1 LRRRLLEGRL
11 HPITYG
17 GREMTS
23 SNDLLKKLLAGD
35 FSPEEIAG
43 DPVLVSL
50 ADRIY
55 GIKIAPITPV
65 KPRDIQPYEITA
77 AAPVTEVAPP
87 TDMLIEVIGDIA
99 PATPLP
105 MPVTEIAV
113 VAEVT
118 ESKKSNAMGRL
129 VLAGLGFVVLNLF
142 GVWSYVVGS
151 MCESGDLC
159 PAEGYT
165 RINLM
170 DIYKIDTGYGWSEPL
185 QAGIY
190 GIPDIVAV
198 VVLFAALVLTMRK

>member
-1 LRRRLLEGRL
+1 MS
-11 HPITYG
+11 YG

-65 KPRDIQPYEITA
+65 KPRDIQPNQVA
-77 AAPVTEVAPP
+77 SDVSVTEVAPP

-105 MPVTEIAV
+105 MPVPDIAV
-113 VAEVT
+113 VAEAT
-118 ESKKSNAMGRL
+118 ETRKSNKMGRL
-129 VLAGLGFVVLNLF
+129 VMAGLGFVVLNLF
-142 GVWSYVVGS
+142 GVWSYVFGS
-151 MCESGDLC
+151 MCDSGDLC
-159 PAEGYT
+159 PDDGYT

-170 DIYKIDTGYGWSEPL
+170 DIYKIDTGYGWSEPV

-198 VVLFAALVLTMRK
+198 VVLFAALILTIRK

>member
-1 LRRRLLEGRL
+1 
-11 HPITYG
+11 
-17 GREMTS
+17 MTS

-105 MPVTEIAV
+105 MPVTEMAV

>member
-1 LRRRLLEGRL
+1 
-11 HPITYG
+11 
-17 GREMTS
+17 
-23 SNDLLKKLLAGD
+23 
-35 FSPEEIAG
+35 
-43 DPVLVSL
+43 
-50 ADRIY
+50 
-55 GIKIAPITPV
+55 
-65 KPRDIQPYEITA
+65 
-77 AAPVTEVAPP
+77 
-87 TDMLIEVIGDIA
+87 
-99 PATPLP
+99 
-105 MPVTEIAV
+105 MPD
-113 VAEVT
+113 
-118 ESKKSNAMGRL
+118 SR
-129 VLAGLGFVVLNLF
+129 FVVLNLF

>member
-1 LRRRLLEGRL
+1 
-11 HPITYG
+11 
-17 GREMTS
+17 MTS

-65 KPRDIQPYEITA
+65 KPRDIQPNEIAA

-105 MPVTEIAV
+105 MPVVDMAV

-118 ESKKSNAMGRL
+118 ESKKSKSMGRL
-129 VLAGLGFVVLNLF
+129 VMAGLGFVVLNLF
-142 GVWSYVVGS
+142 GVWSYVFGS

-159 PAEGYT
+159 PTEGYT

-170 DIYKIDTGYGWSEPL
+170 DIYKIDSGYGWSEPV

-198 VVLFAALVLTMRK
+198 VVLCTALLLTMRK